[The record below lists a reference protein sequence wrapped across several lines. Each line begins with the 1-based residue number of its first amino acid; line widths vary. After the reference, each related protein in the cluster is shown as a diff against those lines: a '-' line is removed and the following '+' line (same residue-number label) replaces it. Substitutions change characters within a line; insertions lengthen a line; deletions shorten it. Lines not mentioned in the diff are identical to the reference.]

1 MFREFIQSGNKT
13 AKDNGKVIS
22 LNKEVA
28 EQADAETTAQTRAV
42 EAAMMDR
49 LELKARLHNKLL
61 DTLNLSVLDKIEQ
74 EVLRREVGNLV
85 TEGLREE
92 GRALRG
98 DALKE
103 LVDELMH
110 EVQGLGPLEPLLSD
124 STVNDILVNGHDQV
138 YVERHG
144 VLEKSTCRFRDE
156 KHLLR
161 IIDKIVSR
169 VGRRIDESQPWVDAR
184 LEDGSRVNAIIRPC
198 AVDGP
203 SVSIRKFAKIPLTMK
218 RLEEGGALNGSAAAL
233 LQGLVDAR
241 MNILISGGTGSG
253 KTTMLN
259 ALSSF
264 ISESERIVTIE
275 DAAELQMQQEHV
287 LRLETRPAGPDGTGS
302 VAQRDLVKNALRM
315 RPDRIIVGEVRGS
328 ESFDML
334 QAMNT
339 GHDGSMTT
347 VHANSPRDALS
358 RVEQMVQMGGM
369 ELPHAAIRA
378 TIASALHFVVQLN
391 RLSDGSRKVVSI
403 SEITGMEGDTITM
416 QEIFVFER
424 KGKDENGK
432 IIGQF
437 RPTGIRPKAYEQLV
451 AAGVDLS
458 NISFSRGAA

>member
-1 MFREFIQSGNKT
+1 MFREFIHSGKKN
-13 AKDNGKVIS
+13 ASDNVIS
-22 LNKEVA
+22 IT
-28 EQADAETTAQTRAV
+28 QDADAEKQSDVQQARDKAA
-42 EAAMMDR
+42 EAAMLDR
-49 LELKARLHNKLL
+49 LELKGRLHNKLL
-61 DTLNLSVLDKIEQ
+61 DTLNLSVLDKIEND
-74 EVLRREVGNLV
+74 VLRREVGNLV

-98 DALKE
+98 DSLKE

-184 LEDGSRVNAIIRPC
+184 LDDGSRVNAIIRPC

-203 SVSIRKFAKIPLTMK
+203 SVSIRKFAKVPLTMQ

-241 MNILISGGTGSG
+241 LNILISGGTGSG

-264 ISESERIVTIE
+264 ISEAERIVTIE
-275 DAAELQMQQEHV
+275 DAAELQLQQEHV

-302 VAQRDLVKNALRM
+302 VVQRDLVKNALRM

-347 VHANSPRDALS
+347 VHANSPRDALA
-358 RVEQMVQMGGM
+358 RVEQMVQMGGL
-369 ELPHAAIRA
+369 ELPHSAIRA
-378 TIASALHFVVQLN
+378 TISSALHFVVQLN

-403 SEITGMEGDTITM
+403 SEITGMEGDTITL
-416 QEIFVFER
+416 QDIFVFER

-432 IIGQF
+432 IIGEF
-437 RPTGIRPKAYEQLV
+437 KPTGIRPKAYDQLV
-451 AAGVDLS
+451 AAGVDLT
-458 NISFSRGAA
+458 NVSFSRGVA

>member
-1 MFREFIQSGNKT
+1 MFREFIQTNSKT
-13 AKDNGKVIS
+13 AKNTSKVIS
-22 LNKEVA
+22 LNKEAMVDVDSEA
-28 EQADAETTAQTRAV
+28 AAQSRALD
-42 EAAMMDR
+42 AAMMDR

-61 DTLNLSVLDKIEQ
+61 DTLNLSVLDKIED

-110 EVQGLGPLEPLLSD
+110 EVKGLGPLEPLLSD

-138 YVERHG
+138 YVERNG

-218 RLEEGGALNGSAAAL
+218 RLEEGGALNSSAAAL

-241 MNILISGGTGSG
+241 LNILISGGTGSG

-264 ISESERIVTIE
+264 ISEAERIVTIE
-275 DAAELQMQQEHV
+275 DAAELQMQQDHV
-287 LRLETRPAGPDGTGS
+287 LRLETRPSGPDGSGA
-302 VAQRDLVKNALRM
+302 VLQRDLVKNALRM

-328 ESFDML
+328 EAFDML

-369 ELPHAAIRA
+369 ELPHKAIRA
-378 TIASALHFVVQLN
+378 TISSALHFVVQLN

-416 QEIFVFER
+416 QEIFIFER
-424 KGKDENGK
+424 KGKDEDGK

-451 AAGVDLS
+451 AAGIDLS

>member
-1 MFREFIQSGNKT
+1 MFREFIHAGKKQSSPNVVSIAREEQDAQEAENS
-13 AKDNGKVIS
+13 AK
-22 LNKEVA
+22 
-28 EQADAETTAQTRAV
+28 QRAA
-42 EAAMMDR
+42 EAAMLDR

-61 DTLNLSVLDKIEQ
+61 DTLNLSVLDKIEND
-74 EVLRREVGNLV
+74 VLRREVGNLV

-92 GRALRG
+92 GRAVRG

-103 LVDELMH
+103 LVDELMF

-124 STVNDILVNGHDQV
+124 STINDILVNGHDQV
-138 YVERHG
+138 YVERNG

-169 VGRRIDESQPWVDAR
+169 IGRRIDESQPWVDAR

-203 SVSIRKFAKIPLTMK
+203 SVSIRKFAKIPLTMS
-218 RLEEGGALNGSAAAL
+218 RLQERGALNGSAAAL

-241 MNILISGGTGSG
+241 LNILISGGTGSG

-264 ISESERIVTIE
+264 ISEAERIVTIE
-275 DAAELQMQQEHV
+275 DAAELQLQQEHV

-302 VAQRDLVKNALRM
+302 VVQRDLVKNALRM

-369 ELPHAAIRA
+369 ELPHSAIRA

-391 RLSDGSRKVVSI
+391 RLSDGSRRVVSI

-416 QEIFVFER
+416 QDIFVFER

-432 IIGQF
+432 IIGEF
-437 RPTGIRPKAYEQLV
+437 RPTGIRPRAYEQIV
-451 AAGVDLS
+451 AAGVDLT
-458 NISFSRGAA
+458 NVSFARGAA